1 MLRSAPDD
9 FGAYYDAARKTRQVW
24 KWEKME
30 QTAISQCG
38 SNSASFFLYR
48 RAKFIEKDREE
59 RMMKE
64 EQEKKRALEAQQV
77 MEANKAEVDKKL
89 KKNQLKRQKKKERK
103 EKFEKKQRGEIV
115 EAPVKK
121 IVRDDSA
128 VKAVSA
134 SIQSMKQG
142 VHDLPDLSETTEP
155 VKEATDVVK
164 EAAEPVKET
173 P

>member
-9 FGAYYDAARKTRQVW
+9 FGAYYDPARKTRQVW
-24 KWEKME
+24 RWEKME
-30 QTAISQCG
+30 QTALSQCG

-64 EQEKKRALEAQQV
+64 EQERKKALEAKQV
-77 MEANKAEVDKKL
+77 EEANKAELNKKL

-115 EAPVKK
+115 DSSVKK

-134 SIQSMKQG
+134 SIQSMKQT
-142 VHDLPDLSETTEP
+142 VHDLPDLSES
-155 VKEATDVVK
+155 V
-164 EAAEPVKET
+164 EAAKEKE
-173 P
+173 

>member
-77 MEANKAEVDKKL
+77 IEANKAEVDKKL

-155 VKEATDVVK
+155 VKEATDTVK
-164 EAAEPVKET
+164 ETAEPVKET

>member
-155 VKEATDVVK
+155 LSCTVQWRVC
-164 EAAEPVKET
+164 
-173 P
+173 

>member
-155 VKEATDVVK
+155 VKEATEAVK
-164 EAAEPVKET
+164 EATEPVKET

>member
-77 MEANKAEVDKKL
+77 IEANKAEVDKKL

-121 IVRDDSA
+121 IVRDESA

-134 SIQSMKQG
+134 SIQSMKQS

-155 VKEATDVVK
+155 VKEATD
-164 EAAEPVKET
+164 EPVKET

>member
-9 FGAYYDAARKTRQVW
+9 FGAYYDPARKTRQVW
-24 KWEKME
+24 KLEKME
-30 QTAISQCG
+30 QTALSQCG

-64 EQEKKRALEAQQV
+64 EQEKKRVLEAKQV

-89 KKNQLKRQKKKERK
+89 KNNQLKRQKKKERK

-128 VKAVSA
+128 VKAVNA
-134 SIQSMKQG
+134 SIQTMKQTI
-142 VHDLPDLSETTEP
+142 HDLPDLSESVDTAK
-155 VKEATDVVK
+155 KE
-164 EAAEPVKET
+164 
-173 P
+173 

>member
-121 IVRDDSA
+121 IMRDDSA

-155 VKEATDVVK
+155 VKEATDAVK

>member
-103 EKFEKKQRGEIV
+103 ENTLSLEELLTSYDASFSNSLLCVLLMKKSFSE
-115 EAPVKK
+115 
-121 IVRDDSA
+121 DA
-128 VKAVSA
+128 VAG
-134 SIQSMKQG
+134 QLL
-142 VHDLPDLSETTEP
+142 VHMHSDH
-155 VKEATDVVK
+155 A
-164 EAAEPVKET
+164 
-173 P
+173 

>member
-9 FGAYYDAARKTRQVW
+9 FGAYYDPARKTRQVW
-24 KWEKME
+24 RWEKME
-30 QTAISQCG
+30 QTALSQCG

-64 EQEKKRALEAQQV
+64 EQERKRALEAKQV
-77 MEANKAEVDKKL
+77 EEANKAELDKKL
-89 KKNQLKRQKKKERK
+89 KKNQLKRQERK

-134 SIQSMKQG
+134 SIETMKQTI
-142 VHDLPDLSETTEP
+142 HDLPDLSES
-155 VKEATDVVK
+155 VDAKKE
-164 EAAEPVKET
+164 E
-173 P
+173 

>member
-1 MLRSAPDD
+1 
-9 FGAYYDAARKTRQVW
+9 
-24 KWEKME
+24 ME
-30 QTAISQCG
+30 QTALSQCG

-64 EQEKKRALEAQQV
+64 EQERKKALEAQQV

-103 EKFEKKQRGEIV
+103 EKFEKKQRGELV

-134 SIQSMKQG
+134 SIETMKQTI
-142 VHDLPDLSETTEP
+142 HDLPDLSES
-155 VKEATDVVK
+155 VDAKKE
-164 EAAEPVKET
+164 E
-173 P
+173 

>member
-155 VKEATDVVK
+155 VKEATDAVK

>member
-59 RMMKE
+59 KMIKE
-64 EQEKKRALEAQQV
+64 EQEKKRALEVQQV
-77 MEANKAEVDKKL
+77 HEANKAEVDKKL

-115 EAPVKK
+115 AAPVKK

-134 SIQSMKQG
+134 SIQSMKQNI
-142 VHDLPDLSETTEP
+142 HNLPDLSETTEP
-155 VKEATDVVK
+155 VKE
-164 EAAEPVKET
+164 T

>member
-155 VKEATDVVK
+155 VKEATDAVK
-164 EAAEPVKET
+164 EATEPVKET

>member
-1 MLRSAPDD
+1 
-9 FGAYYDAARKTRQVW
+9 
-24 KWEKME
+24 
-30 QTAISQCG
+30 
-38 SNSASFFLYR
+38 
-48 RAKFIEKDREE
+48 
-59 RMMKE
+59 MKE

-77 MEANKAEVDKKL
+77 IEANKAEVDKKL

-134 SIQSMKQG
+134 SIQSMKQS
-142 VHDLPDLSETTEP
+142 VHEPPDLSETTDP
-155 VKEATDVVK
+155 VKEATVTVK
-164 EAAEPVKET
+164 ETAEPVKET